1 MRAAVQVPLRA
12 SVFNPAAV
20 VRPISSR
27 SSSFSLFSTSPSSR
41 CISVSAAPWTCSRCL
56 RQRTSTFAR
65 SYSTDHSPKSQK
77 HGDGGKTD
85 SKGSRRRVIR
95 IAAAGG
101 AVGTATLAFSDDIK
115 HAYAAA
121 ARTGRVVVAL
131 AVCINE

>member
-1 MRAAVQVPLRA
+1 
-12 SVFNPAAV
+12 
-20 VRPISSR
+20 
-27 SSSFSLFSTSPSSR
+27 
-41 CISVSAAPWTCSRCL
+41 
-56 RQRTSTFAR
+56 
-65 SYSTDHSPKSQK
+65 
-77 HGDGGKTD
+77 
-85 SKGSRRRVIR
+85 VIR